1 MTRDELQNEITALG
15 KRASGSGHYFIGACL
30 MFVASAMSSGD
41 DVQLAEMLLARHMA
55 QQATKR
61 H

>member
-15 KRASGSGHYFIGACL
+15 KRASDNDEYFIAACL
-30 MFVASAMSSGD
+30 MFVASAVSNGD
-41 DVQLAEMLLARHMA
+41 DDQLADLLQARFEA

-61 H
+61 N